1 MTSKEEARIRKILQN
16 AKPAEKVIPLV
27 LNPGIQKQ
35 IEDLELE
42 LIEVRKEAGTL
53 AGNPDA
59 AAIADKINAL
69 IEEAK
74 ASVIQVTIRQL
85 PRKQWSDLKAK
96 YPPADPRM
104 YLYDTAIFEDA
115 VPAAWVSPEIG
126 DDTRDSI
133 LEKISDGQ
141 WEKLCQAVQVTNG
154 DVAVPFSALA
164 TLARRG
170 SVASEQQPEPTA

>member
-1 MTSKEEARIRKILQN
+1 MTTKEEARIRKILQN
-16 AKPAEKVIPLV
+16 AKPAEKDIPLV
-27 LNPGIQKQ
+27 LNAGIRKQ

-42 LIEVRKEAGTL
+42 LIEVRKEADTL
-53 AGNPDA
+53 AGNPEA
-59 AAIADKINAL
+59 VAIANKINAL
-69 IEEAK
+69 IEQAK
-74 ASVIQVTIRQL
+74 DSMITVTIRQL

-96 YPPADPRM
+96 YPHSDPRM
-104 YLYDTAIFEDA
+104 YLYDSAIFEEA
-115 VPAAWVSPEIG
+115 VPAAWVSPSVG
-126 DDTRDSI
+126 DETRDSI

-170 SVASEQQPEPTA
+170 SGASEPQPEPTA